1 MANAERESEV
11 PTHQRDRLVKRLMAH
26 REITR
31 EEAEALVD
39 AHMQDRSADI
49 EPELLE
55 GIELG

>member
-1 MANAERESEV
+1 MANEERESEV
-11 PTHQRDRLVKRLMAH
+11 PTDQRARLVERLMAH

-49 EPELLE
+49 DPELLE
-55 GIELG
+55 GLDRS